1 MIRHLGVDYGSRRVG
16 LALSDGLGLIAHP
29 LAVVD
34 AADAVDEI
42 ARLVVEEDVGTIVVG
57 LPTGL
62 GGTEGPSAEGA
73 RALAEQLGT
82 LDGVD
87 VVLFDE
93 RFTSRIAEQTLL
105 DQGVKRRERRAI
117 VDKVAASILL
127 QEYLDNHR

>member
-1 MIRHLGVDYGSRRVG
+1 DYGSRRVG
-16 LALSDGLGLIAHP
+16 LAISDGLGLIAHP
-29 LAVVD
+29 LAVVA
-34 AADAVDEI
+34 AADAVSEI
-42 ARLVVEEDVGTIVVG
+42 ARLVAEEEVSTIVVG

-62 GGTEGPSAEGA
+62 GGTEGASAEGA
-73 RALAEQLGT
+73 RALAEELGT

-87 VVLFDE
+87 VVLLDE

>member
-1 MIRHLGVDYGSRRVG
+1 MAI
-16 LALSDGLGLIAHP
+16 SDGLGLIAHP
-29 LAVVD
+29 LAVVG
-34 AADAVDEI
+34 AADAVSEI
-42 ARLVVEEDVGTIVVG
+42 ARLVAEEEVRTIVVG

-62 GGTEGPSAEGA
+62 GGTEGASAEGA
-73 RALAEQLGT
+73 RALAEELGT

-87 VVLFDE
+87 VVLLDE

>member
-16 LALSDGLGLIAHP
+16 LAISDGLGLIAHP
-29 LAVVD
+29 LAVVG
-34 AADAVDEI
+34 AADAVSEI
-42 ARLVVEEDVGTIVVG
+42 ARLVAEEEVRTIVVG

-62 GGTEGPSAEGA
+62 GGTEGASAEGA
-73 RALAEQLGT
+73 RALAEELGT

-87 VVLFDE
+87 VVLLDE

>member
-1 MIRHLGVDYGSRRVG
+1 MAI
-16 LALSDGLGLIAHP
+16 SDGLGMISNP

-34 AADAVDEI
+34 AADAVTEI
-42 ARLVVEEDVGTIVVG
+42 SRLVAEQDVGTIVVG

-62 GGTEGPSAEGA
+62 GGAEGTSAQGA
-73 RALAEQLGT
+73 RALAEELGT

-93 RFTSRIAEQTLL
+93 RFTSRIADQTLL